1 MSDNLTVTLFPN
13 LMNLVIQLGSTCL
26 LFYVSYLLI
35 NFLRKGNKA
44 LDIYLAKEK
53 RNNRQVNQNNEEL

>member
-1 MSDNLTVTLFPN
+1 MSDNLTVNLFPN

-26 LFYVSYLLI
+26 FFYVSFLLI

-53 RNNRQVNQNNEEL
+53 RINRQVNQNNEEL